1 MTATEARTLIQYTA
15 WASRKVLAAAQQL
28 TEEQRTQSTGISHE
42 SIAGT
47 LGHIYWADRAWF
59 ERVATPGG
67 VLPKP
72 ASWTDTEKAWPAL
85 LDQWSQWADALTD
98 GDLDREVH
106 YKSLAGTPA
115 STRLDHIVMHV
126 VNHATLHRGQVMGMI
141 RQLGVQPPATDM
153 IYYFREQAA
162 KG

>member
-1 MTATEARTLIQYTA
+1 MTATEARTLIQYTG

-28 TEEQRTQSTGISHE
+28 PEDQRHQATGISHE

-47 LGHIYWADRAWF
+47 LSHIYWADRAWF
-59 ERVATPGG
+59 ERVATPGSA
-67 VLPKP
+67 LPSP
-72 ASWTDTEKAWPAL
+72 AAWTDAEQAWPDL
-85 LDQWSQWADALTD
+85 LKRWEQWSEGLVD
-98 GDLDREVH
+98 GDLERDVQ

-162 KG
+162 KA